1 MGEAYLFLVTSAFNG
16 IPPEMKDQFKE
27 AIGAIRIML
36 NNAPAMDG
44 IEYDG
49 MFFDEITIR
58 PKDFVDRI
66 IPVDL
71 DVLSDA
77 AIEEAFLSTRDD
89 LVVEPF
95 LYLNCGDIQHTWD
108 FFYATELVTVPE
120 FFDEVVEWITQCE
133 VDNKYLDVIMENM

>member
-1 MGEAYLFLVTSAFNG
+1 
-16 IPPEMKDQFKE
+16 
-27 AIGAIRIML
+27 
-36 NNAPAMDG
+36 MDG

-89 LVVEPF
+89 LIIEPF
-95 LYLNCGDIQHTWD
+95 LYLNCGVIQHTWA

-133 VDNKYLDVIMENM
+133 VDNKYFDVIMENM